1 MPTFS
6 NFFFSLL
13 VGKALGYMQE
23 VARLPLL
30 LLLPT
35 LLQQPCPAAA
45 LNNGRLR
52 TPPLGF
58 SDACLGGAEN
68 TRLSAAQM
76 QVVADGFIS
85 TGLAALGY
93 TRMNFDDRQ
102 GIMFYLFVLGCMT
115 QCVVRCA

>member
-1 MPTFS
+1 MMH
-6 NFFFSLL
+6 
-13 VGKALGYMQE
+13 KARSEPNLKKYKLKVWLHIIAMQE
-23 VARLPLL
+23 VTRLQPLL
-30 LLLPT
+30 LLLLPV

-58 SDACLGGAEN
+58 SDACLGGGEN

-93 TRMNFDDRQ
+93 TRMNFDDR
-102 GIMFYLFVLGCMT
+102 
-115 QCVVRCA
+115 